1 MAYTPIDDPSAHF
14 QTALYTGTGSN
25 QSITNDGSSNLQPD
39 WVWVK
44 DRGATNDHKLT
55 DSSRLANSK
64 PSITLESNTNT
75 AEYDDADPMSTDSF
89 DSDGF
94 TIGTNGNYNTDGN
107 TYVAWQWKA
116 NGGTTT
122 TNDASSTGVGSIDSV
137 YQANTTAGFSIVT
150 WTGTGS
156 AATIAHGLGA
166 TPQVLIIKSRDNA
179 HDWFVGHNSMH
190 STPWEKY
197 QTLHSNGQIADDV
210 IWNDTA
216 PTSTVFSVG
225 SYDSTNGNGVKFV
238 GYCFRDIQGYSK
250 FGSYTGNGNAD
261 GPFVYTGFKPAFLIY
276 KRTASSGG
284 DWVMIDNKTDTVNP
298 CDEELYANLNNA
310 TGDVDLLDFT
320 SNGFKLR
327 RTHASQNANDEL
339 YIYLAFAENP
349 FVSSEGTPTTAR

>member
-14 QTALYTGTGSN
+14 QTVLYTGTESART
-25 QSITNDGSSNLQPD
+25 ITNDGSSNLQPD
-39 WVWVK
+39 FIWNK
-44 DRGATNDHKLT
+44 GRDHTHYHYLT
-55 DSSRLANSK
+55 DTSRGLTK
-64 PSITLESNTNT
+64 YMFSNTN
-75 AEYDDADPMSTDSF
+75 DDEETFSTYVTGVT
-89 DSDGF
+89 SDGF
-94 TIGTNGNYNTDGN
+94 TLGNGQGMNDDTNVSGGVD
-107 TYVAWQWKA
+107 YVTWQWKA

-150 WTGTGS
+150 WTGTGE

-197 QTLHSNGQIADDV
+197 QTLHSNGSIADDV

-284 DWVMIDNKTDTVNP
+284 DWVMIDNKTDPVNP

-327 RTHASQNANDEL
+327 RTHASQNANNEL

-349 FVSSEGTPTTAR
+349 FVSSEGVPTTAR